1 MKGAFFSIV
10 LIICT
15 YSTFSQ
21 ECKIDTNPLPPHK
34 DFVGSKSIGIK
45 YDIIKFYSF
54 PDSSNHL
61 LYFATLYDV
70 FKRTTSPGDSAI
82 ISLKNNHKIKLV
94 NLRAFNYRLDKANM
108 GLVNIDLY
116 PTTFISWISKD
127 DVKEMAGSSI
137 KEILYFTPVIENN
150 FEKQIIKPNSKEK
163 IYFKPTLGI
172 IHKSKIKKLAE
183 CALNL

>member
-1 MKGAFFSIV
+1 MKIIFFSII
-10 LIICT
+10 LIFCVHF
-15 YSTFSQ
+15 SFSQ

-34 DFVGSKSIGIK
+34 DFVGLKSIGIK

-54 PDSSNHL
+54 SDSSKHL

-70 FKRTTSPGDSAI
+70 FKRITSPGDSAI
-82 ISLKNNHKIKLV
+82 ISLKNNHKIKLL

-127 DVKEMAGSSI
+127 DVKEMAGSAI
-137 KEILYFTPVIENN
+137 KEILYFTPVMENH
-150 FEKQIIKPNSKEK
+150 FEKQIIKPNSKEQL
-163 IYFKPTLGI
+163 YFKPTLGI
-172 IHKSKIKKLAE
+172 IHKKNIKKLAN